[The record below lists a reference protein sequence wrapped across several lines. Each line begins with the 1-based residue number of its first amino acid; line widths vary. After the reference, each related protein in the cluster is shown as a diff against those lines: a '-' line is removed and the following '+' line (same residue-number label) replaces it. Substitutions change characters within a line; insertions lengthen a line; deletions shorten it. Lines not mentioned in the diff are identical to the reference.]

1 MGSPTGGGP
10 PAVTTSIIPNPSASA
25 AANNTIGKGIVAAG
39 LSDASLK
46 KLYASIPESQHS
58 TVKVLNVN
66 DDEPTGYVEC
76 YPLWGAPANDC
87 TQLTNW
93 INNRTTVTDYYEVDA
108 GYCWDAQ
115 QGTCRAFL
123 CAEGD
128 DGWLVTPG
136 IFAQVMGGVVS
147 ACAPEPNGDS
157 QSGAWHWN
165 ATGFEG
171 GNVYI
176 TLFTGTE
183 GLPSK

>member
-76 YPLWGAPANDC
+76 YPVSNLA
-87 TQLTNW
+87 TQ
-93 INNRTTVTDYYEVDA
+93 
-108 GYCWDAQ
+108 
-115 QGTCRAFL
+115 
-123 CAEGD
+123 
-128 DGWLVTPG
+128 PG
-136 IFAQVMGGVVS
+136 
-147 ACAPEPNGDS
+147 
-157 QSGAWHWN
+157 
-165 ATGFEG
+165 
-171 GNVYI
+171 
-176 TLFTGTE
+176 LFPL
-183 GLPSK
+183 LPLPYLPLESRPVID